1 MPRNKPK
8 IIVISGAP
16 GSGKSTL
23 AKKLTEYI
31 QFIYIDADA
40 VLQNIWLNNTE
51 NKDYDRETVG
61 VPMLF
66 DLVAQLGKINDLNII
81 LDTIPQNEI
90 DQKKLADTFEIKHIH
105 CKASNTNERFYKR
118 ELNKNGEEPDW
129 LGPHMKVLEEQR
141 VANLIM
147 PNLNV
152 SVITVNTESGYKPTL
167 ETIIEEM
174 GVENDYKLFG
184 KPTSL

>member
-31 QFIYIDADA
+31 QFIYIDTDA

-66 DLVAQLGKINDLNII
+66 DLVTQLGKINDLNII
-81 LDTIPQNEI
+81 LDTAPTNKS
-90 DQKKLADTFEIKHIH
+90 DQKKLTDVFEIKHIH
-105 CKASNTNERFYKR
+105 CKAGNTNERFYER

-129 LGPHMKVLEEQR
+129 LGPHMKVLEKQKVVNSIR
-141 VANLIM
+141 
-147 PNLNV
+147 PNLGV
-152 SVITVNTESGYKPTL
+152 PVITVDTESVYKPTL
-167 ETIIEEM
+167 EMIIEELCVAD
-174 GVENDYKLFG
+174 GYRLRGNQA
-184 KPTSL
+184 S

>member
-1 MPRNKPK
+1 MLTNKSVV
-8 IIVISGAP
+8 VISGAP

-51 NKDYDRETVG
+51 NKDYDREIVG

-66 DLVAQLGKINDLNII
+66 DLVAQLGKVDGLNII
-81 LDTIPQNEI
+81 LDIAPSNDI
-90 DQKKLADTFEIKHIH
+90 DQRKLADVFEVKHIH
-105 CKASNTNERFYKR
+105 CEASNTNERFYRR
-118 ELNKNGEEPDW
+118 ELNENGEEPDW
-129 LGPHMKVLEEQR
+129 LGPHMKVLEEQK
-141 VANLIM
+141 VANSVP

-152 SVITVNTESGYKPTL
+152 SAIMVNTESGYRPTL
-167 ETIIEEM
+167 ETIVGAL
-174 GVENDYKLFG
+174 GVADGYKLWG
-184 KPTSL
+184 KPASS